1 MKDKTTKIQGQAV
14 IFSKTWMDDDDGKEY
29 TCYVCESG
37 NVYIEVDGELQEWTC
52 GKKRSKEE
60 IEAFNKEIIEFLEK

>member
-1 MKDKTTKIQGQAV
+1 MTFEIPGEDIIYARKWTDN
-14 IFSKTWMDDDDGKEY
+14 DDEKEY

-52 GKKRSKEE
+52 GKKRSEEE
-60 IEAFNKEIIEFLEK
+60 IKSFNKELIEFLDK